1 MADKILLVQ
10 GDTRPPL
17 NVTLTDTTTAAA
29 INVGGATVRL
39 KFRAVGDT
47 TVRSTLV
54 GSVTDGA
61 AGQVSFF
68 WADDPTALAGD
79 AGDYEAEIEITFADT
94 TVQTVYELLK
104 FKLRQEF

>member
-10 GDTRPPL
+10 GDTSPPL
-17 NVTLTDTTTAAA
+17 NVTLTDSNTSSA
-29 INVGGATVRL
+29 INIADATVRL
-39 KFRAVGDT
+39 KFRPVGAT

-54 GSVTDGA
+54 GTVTNGA

-68 WADDPTALAGD
+68 WADDPDALSGD
-79 AGDYEAEIEITFADT
+79 AGDYEAEIEITFADD
-94 TVQTVYELLK
+94 TVQTVYDLLK